1 MDREVSVPREQDKSA
16 DLVAWIE
23 SRQHRLLRVA
33 YLMTGDLHRA
43 EDLLQ
48 EALIKLAGRWDRVRD
63 GNPDAYVRTI
73 IYRDNVSWWRSR
85 REFPA
90 PPSQDVPARHD
101 ADATERT
108 LMVRD
113 ALASLADRQRAV
125 LILRYFDDLSERE
138 AAQILGVS
146 VGTVKSQTAVALT
159 RLRQRAPDLA
169 EFLGKTGGAP

>member
-1 MDREVSVPREQDKSA
+1 MDREVSVPRAEDANA

-23 SRQHRLLRVA
+23 SRQHRLLRAA
-33 YLMTGDLHRA
+33 YLLTGDLHRA

-48 EALIKLAGRWDRVRD
+48 EALVKLAGRWDRVRD

-85 REFPA
+85 REFP
-90 PPSQDVPARHD
+90 VPLTRDLPGRHD

-108 LMVRD
+108 IMVRS
-113 ALASLADRQRAV
+113 ALASLTSKQRAV
-125 LILRYFDDLSERE
+125 LVLRYFEDLSERE

-169 EFLGKTGGAP
+169 EFLGKKGGTP